1 MARSRSAL
9 VAIVLLLMVSTLAL
23 GTAARPTG
31 ATETPVAGPA
41 DWAVGWQVSAPRPGL
56 DVVSAGAPVELG
68 LRQRY
73 AGPDDRVDVVVE
85 MVAPDGASA
94 STTLTL
100 AGDEWAFVL
109 YPDGFAGAGPTQAG
123 GYEVRYLVDGQ
134 PVVADTFTVE

>member
-9 VAIVLLLMVSTLAL
+9 VAIVLLLVVSALVLA
-23 GTAARPTG
+23 AVPRPTG

-73 AGPDDRVDVVVE
+73 AGPDDRVAVVVE
-85 MVAPDGASA
+85 VLAPDGASA

-109 YPDGFAGAGPTQAG
+109 YPDGFAGAASTQAG
-123 GYEVRYLVDGQ
+123 RYEVRYLLDGQ
-134 PVVADTFTVE
+134 PIVADTFTVE